1 MPISDQELSN
11 LYENFR
17 EYEASEGEEFSQERR
32 DKKKF
37 FQKKLSLEE
46 LDDLSEGD
54 IRELIREFWAFE
66 MWTNKDYLVEE
77 MLEEGI
83 ELFRG
88 KLQKALYESS
98 NNGRAYDILNEE
110 VRMMGPAS
118 ASELLTCVFPNECG
132 IWNEKARRGLEILSY
147 SGDLPLEK
155 KKIDGK
161 EYEKFNKSLAEVSER
176 LEKVG
181 DGLEDFLELDYF
193 LFYVVT
199 ETTEEKEEPVEDFS
213 HDDMIET
220 LLEIGDG
227 LGFDVDK
234 EYQAGPGARIDV
246 RWSTKVANLGRIA
259 YAFEVQ
265 RKGSRDSAILNLQK
279 ARNADPSL
287 QKLVIVSTVEQLKK
301 FRSEIDALDENF
313 RKFVSYMSVD
323 KVMSASQK
331 LRDLKVLLQEA
342 GLMEEIG

>member
-1 MPISDQELSN
+1 
-11 LYENFR
+11 
-17 EYEASEGEEFSQERR
+17 
-32 DKKKF
+32 
-37 FQKKLSLEE
+37 
-46 LDDLSEGD
+46 LD
-54 IRELIREFWAFE
+54 
-66 MWTNKDYLVEE
+66 
-77 MLEEGI
+77 
-83 ELFRG
+83 
-88 KLQKALYESS
+88 
-98 NNGRAYDILNEE
+98 
-110 VRMMGPAS
+110 
-118 ASELLTCVFPNECG
+118 
-132 IWNEKARRGLEILSY
+132 
-147 SGDLPLEK
+147 K

-161 EYEKFNKSLAEVSER
+161 EYAKFNEYLSEVSDR
-176 LEKVG
+176 LEKLG

-199 ETTEEKEEPVEDFS
+199 ESSEEKEEPVEDFS
-213 HDDMIET
+213 HDEMIET

-279 ARNADPSL
+279 AKNADPSL
-287 QKLVIVSTVEQLKK
+287 QKLVIISTVKQLEK
-301 FRSEIDALDENF
+301 FRNEIDALDENF

-323 KVMSASQK
+323 NVMSASQK
-331 LRDLKVLLQEA
+331 LRDLKELLQEA